1 MDSGEPIKMLAVDD
15 DPIALQILE
24 ALAES
29 EGFEFTGYPDGE
41 SGMAAIPLLD
51 PDLVCLDVQLPGAT
65 GFELCNRIKSDVQT
79 RLLPVLLVT
88 SFGDRESKVRG
99 IEAGCDDFL
108 AKPVDRSELAARVKM
123 LARTYRLNRDLE
135 ESERVV
141 QSLAL
146 SVEARDPTTGGHC
159 ERVAG
164 LAEEL
169 GRVLGLSRQALA
181 ALGKAGLLHDVGKI
195 GIPDSILLKP
205 GELSDAQWE
214 VMRRHP
220 AIGEAIVRPLS
231 SLGGVLP
238 IIRHHHE
245 RWDGTGYPDGLR
257 EKQIPLVA
265 RVFQIADAFDALTSK
280 RPYRQPLSRYEAVQ
294 CLSLECG
301 EGRWDREIVTVF
313 AENILRA

>member
-1 MDSGEPIKMLAVDD
+1 MMLAVDD
-15 DPIALQILE
+15 DPIALQILGT
-24 ALAES
+24 LAES
-29 EGFEFTGYPDGE
+29 EGFEFRGYPDGS
-41 SGMAAIPLLD
+41 SGMAALRDLN
-51 PDLVCLDVQLPGAT
+51 PDVVCLDVQLPGAS
-65 GFELCNRIKSDVQT
+65 GFELCNRIKSDTKT
-79 RLLPVLLVT
+79 RLLPVLLIT
-88 SFGDRESKVRG
+88 SLGDRQSKVKG

-108 AKPVDRSELAARVKM
+108 AKPFDRNELAARVKM

-164 LAEEL
+164 LAAEL
-169 GRVLGLSRQALA
+169 GELLGLSGRQVA
-181 ALGKAGLLHDVGKI
+181 ALRKAGLLHDVGKI
-195 GIPDSILLKP
+195 GIPDSILLNP
-205 GELSDAQWE
+205 GELSEPQWE

-231 SLGGVLP
+231 SLRGVLP

-257 EKQIPLVA
+257 GQQIPLAA
-265 RVFQIADAFDALTSK
+265 RVFQIVDAFDALTSE
-280 RPYRQPLSRYEAVQ
+280 RPYRQALSRGEAVR
-294 CLSLECG
+294 CLVLECG
-301 EGRWDREIVTVF
+301 HGRWDREIMTVF
-313 AENILRA
+313 AENVLRA